1 MARIMTRPDDSCCRF
16 CSRAGLRR
24 SFMWLLYVFIGASVS
39 LLITGV
45 LVLTGW
51 ILKLRVYAVK
61 DLLKAGDISGAWLSW
76 TGGSMVLVLFAA
88 SMVLIEPAA
97 ASSGIPGLI
106 AYLNGVEPNGG
117 ISPVTGKKT
126 SFTSWQT
133 MLAKT
138 AGMIASVPSG
148 LCIGPEG
155 PIIHVSALMAHWTCI
170 AAQEIEQVCFVLFGI
185 FVCFFCFV
193 ILTPRA
199 P

>member
-1 MARIMTRPDDSCCRF
+1 
-16 CSRAGLRR
+16 
-24 SFMWLLYVFIGASVS
+24 MWLLYVFIGATVS

-51 ILKLRVYAVK
+51 ILNVRIYAVK

-117 ISPVTGKKT
+117 VSPVTGKKT

-170 AAQEIEQVCFVLFGI
+170 AAQEIEQVCFVCYCYF
-185 FVCFFCFV
+185 FVGVLIDATSAASTLTDPNFFFWNFF
-193 ILTPRA
+193 LEFFFDFK
-199 P
+199 